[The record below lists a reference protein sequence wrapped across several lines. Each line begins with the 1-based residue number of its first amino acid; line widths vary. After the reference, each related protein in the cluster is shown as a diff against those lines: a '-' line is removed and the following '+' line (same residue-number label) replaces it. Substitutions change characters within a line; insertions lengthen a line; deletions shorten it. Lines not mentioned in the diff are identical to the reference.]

1 MYPFFAV
8 ARKSQGNRLGIDLH
22 TICLTYIN
30 DRFTSTYESAF
41 FWPYRNQLSDDIRLT
56 TLDATLQ
63 QIHPRRDPLTLHPL
77 RPPGLDVLVAMHV
90 PQRSGFAARSAPAR
104 LGSGSVAL
112 PLVCVDRTT
121 VLCAVPAPILG
132 WLATRSAPTFCPQ
145 SRPIPLLWGHGQITS
160 G

>member
-1 MYPFFAV
+1 V

-41 FWPYRNQLSDDIRLT
+41 FWPYRNQLSDHIRLT
-56 TLDATLQ
+56 TLDATPQ

-90 PQRSGFAARSAPAR
+90 PQRRGFAARSALAR
-104 LGSGSVAL
+104 LGSSRVAL

-121 VLCAVPAPILG
+121 VLRAHAL
-132 WLATRSAPTFCPQ
+132 TRQSGFGALDAPTFCPQ
-145 SRPIPLLWGHGQITS
+145 FGPVALLWGHNQMTS